1 MFGLARSVAASVVV
15 AGVVLLSTTAMAAE
29 KVTIGYTAA
38 NDFLAAFV
46 AKDQG
51 FFEKRGLDVTLTRIA
66 NGSTLPAAMIGGSVT
81 VGTITPPLLLQAN
94 DNGLGLKMLA
104 AASIQSSKNPTVGV
118 VVRNGTTI
126 SSPADFIGK
135 KVGAPGLNS
144 VLHVMF
150 VRWLRGKGVD
160 STKVT
165 FIEGGFAQ
173 FGDLMRGGQIDAAL
187 LVEPFRSRI
196 EQGGIGK
203 NYANF
208 FSEVRD
214 NTLLSFYAVT
224 TDWASKKPEAA
235 KAFQEALN
243 DAVAFIRANEAE
255 ARKSQAQYLGLP
267 PEVVATLPLATYT
280 SKIEPDDVRFW
291 IEVCR
296 ELGMVT
302 KPVNTADLVVN

>member
-1 MFGLARSVAASVVV
+1 
-15 AGVVLLSTTAMAAE
+15 
-29 KVTIGYTAA
+29 
-38 NDFLAAFV
+38 
-46 AKDQG
+46 
-51 FFEKRGLDVTLTRIA
+51 
-66 NGSTLPAAMIGGSVT
+66 
-81 VGTITPPLLLQAN
+81 
-94 DNGLGLKMLA
+94 MLA